1 MAWYNGGDFSVNATL
16 TQYRNPTS
24 RKKGKPMSVNSPNK
38 VTAADLNQLNEAI
51 GQKDLE
57 NEDTLKNMYLTFRLG
72 NEDYGIEI
80 RYVTE
85 IVGMQKITEVPDMP
99 IFVKG
104 VVNLRGQVIPVLD
117 VRLRFNMQS
126 RDYDERTCI
135 VVVNIAGSQVGLV
148 VDTVNEVR
156 NIDDEQISP
165 PPKTAGADSARYIQ
179 GMGKV
184 GESVIILLEGTRL
197 LHENEIVSLGL

>member
-1 MAWYNGGDFSVNATL
+1 
-16 TQYRNPTS
+16 
-24 RKKGKPMSVNSPNK
+24 MSANSPNK
-38 VTAADLNQLNEAI
+38 VTAVELNKLNESIEQAT
-51 GQKDLE
+51 LE

-85 IVGMQKITEVPDMP
+85 IVGLQKITEVPDMP

-135 VVVNIAGSQVGLV
+135 IVVNVGGSQVGLV

-156 NIDDEQISP
+156 NIDDDQISP

-184 GESVIILLEGTRL
+184 GEEVIILLEGQRL
-197 LHENEIVSLGL
+197 LYENEVAAFG

>member
-1 MAWYNGGDFSVNATL
+1 
-16 TQYRNPTS
+16 
-24 RKKGKPMSVNSPNK
+24 MSSSSLNK
-38 VTAADLNQLNEAI
+38 VSATELNKLNDSIE
-51 GQKDLE
+51 QMTLE

-99 IFVKG
+99 SFVKG

-117 VRLRFNMQS
+117 MRIRFHMDPRS
-126 RDYDERTCI
+126 YDERTCI
-135 VVVNIAGSQVGLV
+135 VVVNIGGSQVGLV

-156 NIDDEQISP
+156 NIDDDQISP
-165 PPKTAGADSARYIQ
+165 PPRTAGADSAQYIQ

-184 GESVIILLEGTRL
+184 GEEVIILLEGQRL
-197 LHENEIVSLGL
+197 LHEHEAAAFGL

>member
-1 MAWYNGGDFSVNATL
+1 MD
-16 TQYRNPTS
+16 
-24 RKKGKPMSVNSPNK
+24 NK
-38 VTAADLNQLNEAI
+38 VTAAELNQLNEQIVATT
-51 GQKDLE
+51 LE
-57 NEDTLKNMYLTFRLG
+57 NEDTLKDMYLTFRLG

-99 IFVKG
+99 SFVKG

-117 VRLRFNMQS
+117 MRIRFHMEP
-126 RDYDERTCI
+126 REYDERTCI
-135 VVVNIAGSQVGLV
+135 VVVNINGAQVGLV

-156 NIDDEQISP
+156 NIDEEQVSQP
-165 PPKTAGADSARYIQ
+165 PRDSAQYIQ

-184 GESVIILLEGTRL
+184 SEEVIILLEGQKL
-197 LHENEIVSLGL
+197 LFEHEVAAFT

>member
-1 MAWYNGGDFSVNATL
+1 
-16 TQYRNPTS
+16 
-24 RKKGKPMSVNSPNK
+24 MSAGSSNK
-38 VTAADLNQLNEAI
+38 VTPAELNKLNETIDQAN
-51 GQKDLE
+51 LE

-99 IFVKG
+99 MYVRG

-117 VRLRFNMQS
+117 MRLRFNMQA

-135 VVVNIAGSQVGLV
+135 IVVNIGGAQVGLV

-165 PPKTAGADSARYIQ
+165 PPKTAGADSAKYIQ

-184 GESVIILLEGTRL
+184 GESVIILLEGQRL
-197 LHENEIVSLGL
+197 LHENELSSLAM

>member
-1 MAWYNGGDFSVNATL
+1 
-16 TQYRNPTS
+16 
-24 RKKGKPMSVNSPNK
+24 MS
-38 VTAADLNQLNEAI
+38 TDLNKLNESIEQAT
-51 GQKDLE
+51 LE

-72 NEDYGIEI
+72 SEDYGIEI

-99 IFVKG
+99 VFVKG

-117 VRLRFNMQS
+117 MRLRFNMQS

-135 VVVNIAGSQVGLV
+135 IVVSISGSQVGLV

-156 NIDDEQISP
+156 NIDDDQISP
-165 PPKTAGADSARYIQ
+165 PPKTAGADAARYIQ

-184 GESVIILLEGTRL
+184 GESVIILLEGQRIL
-197 LHENEIVSLGL
+197 NEHEAADLGL

>member
-1 MAWYNGGDFSVNATL
+1 
-16 TQYRNPTS
+16 
-24 RKKGKPMSVNSPNK
+24 MSANSPNK
-38 VTAADLNQLNEAI
+38 VTSAELNKLNETI
-51 GQKDLE
+51 EQSTLE

-99 IFVKG
+99 PYVRG

-117 VRLRFNMQS
+117 MRLRFNMQA

-135 VVVNIAGSQVGLV
+135 VVVNIGGVQVGLV

-165 PPKTAGADSARYIQ
+165 PPKTAGADSAKYIQ

-184 GESVIILLEGTRL
+184 GESVIILLEGQRL
-197 LHENEIVSLGL
+197 LHENELSGINF

>member
-1 MAWYNGGDFSVNATL
+1 
-16 TQYRNPTS
+16 
-24 RKKGKPMSVNSPNK
+24 MSANSPNR
-38 VTAADLNQLNEAI
+38 VTANEINKLNESIEQAVY
-51 GQKDLE
+51 E

-72 NEDYGIEI
+72 NEDYGVEI

-99 IFVKG
+99 VFVKG

-117 VRLRFNMQS
+117 MRLRFNMQS

-135 VVVNIAGSQVGLV
+135 IVVNISGSQVGLV

-156 NIDDEQISP
+156 NIDDDQISP

-197 LHENEIVSLGL
+197 LHENEVAGLNF

>member
-1 MAWYNGGDFSVNATL
+1 MSFAPPTSNKVSMNEL
-16 TQYRNPTS
+16 TQLNT
-24 RKKGKPMSVNSPNK
+24 
-38 VTAADLNQLNEAI
+38 TIEQAA
-51 GQKDLE
+51 LE

-99 IFVKG
+99 VFVKG

-117 VRLRFNMQS
+117 MRLRFHMDP
-126 RDYDERTCI
+126 REYDERTCI
-135 VVVNIAGSQVGLV
+135 VVVNIGGAQVGLV

-156 NIDDEQISP
+156 NIDDAQISP
-165 PPKTAGADSARYIQ
+165 PPRTAGADSARYIQ

-184 GESVIILLEGTRL
+184 GEEVIILLEGQRL
-197 LHENEIVSLGL
+197 LYENEVAAFM

>member
-1 MAWYNGGDFSVNATL
+1 MSATAELESLEMADPSV
-16 TQYRNPTS
+16 
-24 RKKGKPMSVNSPNK
+24 
-38 VTAADLNQLNEAI
+38 
-51 GQKDLE
+51 
-57 NEDTLKNMYLTFRLG
+57 EDTLKDMYLTFRLG
-72 NEDYGIEI
+72 HEDYGIEI

-99 IFVKG
+99 TCVKG

-117 VRLRFNMQS
+117 MRIRFHMEP

-135 VVVNIAGSQVGLV
+135 IVVRIDTAQVGLV

-156 NIDDEQISP
+156 TIDENQVSP
-165 PPKTAGADSARYIQ
+165 PPRDSSSYIQ

-184 GESVIILLEGTRL
+184 GENVIILLKGRSL
-197 LHENEIVSLGL
+197 LHEHELDALS

>member
-1 MAWYNGGDFSVNATL
+1 MFLTILYNGRQFITALSHL
-16 TQYRNPTS
+16 PS
-24 RKKGKPMSVNSPNK
+24 KSMSANSSNR
-38 VTAADLNQLNEAI
+38 VSAAELNTLNESI
-51 GQKDLE
+51 EQMTLE

-99 IFVKG
+99 VFVKG

-117 VRLRFNMQS
+117 MRLRFNMQS

-135 VVVNIAGSQVGLV
+135 VVVNISGSQVGLV

-156 NIDDEQISP
+156 SIDDDQISP
-165 PPKTAGADSARYIQ
+165 PPKAAGADSARYIQ

-184 GESVIILLEGTRL
+184 GESVVILLEGQQL
-197 LHENEIVSLGL
+197 LHDHEVASLSF

>member
-1 MAWYNGGDFSVNATL
+1 
-16 TQYRNPTS
+16 
-24 RKKGKPMSVNSPNK
+24 MSAGSPNK
-38 VTAADLNQLNEAI
+38 VSAAELNKLNESLEQAT
-51 GQKDLE
+51 LE

-85 IVGMQKITEVPDMP
+85 IVGLQKITEVPDMP
-99 IFVKG
+99 VFVKG

-135 VVVNIAGSQVGLV
+135 IVVNVGGAQVGLV

-156 NIDDEQISP
+156 NIDDDQISP
-165 PPKTAGADSARYIQ
+165 PPKTAGADSAGYIQ

-184 GESVIILLEGTRL
+184 GESVIILLEGQRL
-197 LHENEIVSLGL
+197 LHEHEAASLGF

>member
-1 MAWYNGGDFSVNATL
+1 MNYRGVLMAEN
-16 TQYRNPTS
+16 
-24 RKKGKPMSVNSPNK
+24 NK
-38 VTAADLNQLNEAI
+38 VPMEELNSLNDEIHSIEEA
-51 GQKDLE
+51 
-57 NEDTLKNMYLTFRLG
+57 EDTLKNMYLTFRLG

-99 IFVKG
+99 NFVKG
-104 VVNLRGQVIPVLD
+104 VVNLRGQVIPVID
-117 VRLRFNMQS
+117 MRLRFNMQS

-135 VVVNIAGSQVGLV
+135 IVVNINNTQVGLV

-156 NIDDEQISP
+156 NIDEDQVSP
-165 PPKTAGADSARYIQ
+165 PPKTAGADSAQYIQ

-184 GESVIILLEGTRL
+184 GDDVVILLEGQRL
-197 LHENEIVSLGL
+197 LFEKELAALA